1 MINFNP
7 IFVILCLF
15 FILLV
20 SQSNYN
26 SIIIII
32 TILSFI
38 YVCNILNIV
47 TFNQFQDIFLKCID
61 IIYDY
66 HPVSKFNSKKN
77 IEDFKNKLESKDGY
91 NSIQLKELFNLVPP
105 LAKYENLESDIE
117 NFVLNIDIDNLDS
130 NQQYRSSNID
140 SVKNKHYITEM
151 KKIIAYIYHYS
162 YYTVKDEYYPQHNY
176 MESLKSQKKL
186 LNLIHNFIYLDL
198 SCTQDDEM
206 NRLLN
211 NTIDI
216 NKELSDYLI
225 NYINNKNDL
234 QDIDNKNIYSF
245 TSMIPKPNEPEPID
259 LYNDSHMLFFKE

>member
-1 MINFNP
+1 MA
-7 IFVILCLF
+7 
-15 FILLV
+15 
-20 SQSNYN
+20 NY
-26 SIIIII
+26 
-32 TILSFI
+32 
-38 YVCNILNIV
+38 
-47 TFNQFQDIFLKCID
+47 
-61 IIYDY
+61 
-66 HPVSKFNSKKN
+66 
-77 IEDFKNKLESKDGY
+77 IEAIKQKLAG
-91 NSIQLKELFNLVPP
+91 QR
-105 LAKYENLESDIE
+105 DIE
-117 NFVLNIDIDNLDS
+117 ISDLEVYMTSRVAIGEHPNIGEEIEKKIEAIDNLDS

-151 KKIIAYIYHYS
+151 KKNIAYIYHYS

-216 NKELSDYLI
+216 NKELSEYLI
-225 NYINNKNDL
+225 DYINNKNDL

-245 TSMIPKPNEPEPID
+245 TSMIPKPNDPEPID